1 MSKRSILSREEMG
14 KILQVAR
21 DCMEK
26 GHGVKQLL
34 LVQVAGDRFLH
45 MPLNL
50 EGDADAKSVQL
61 FTIGA
66 SLSAQGLTPTAALL
80 LSESWFVKPLEAP
93 AAMQFAPSKHPARQE
108 AIIIVGRSADNRRY
122 SQVIQPFT
130 RDTRNRPVWQPLLL
144 ATYDEPRTP
153 QDGPTGILDFLFDGS
168 SATA

>member
-1 MSKRSILSREEMG
+1 MSNRSILAREEID
-14 KILQVAR
+14 KIMQITKQCAEDGQPVEQLLLLQVASN
-21 DCMEK
+21 
-26 GHGVKQLL
+26 
-34 LVQVAGDRFLH
+34 RFLH
-45 MPLNL
+45 MPLTL
-50 EGDADAKSVQL
+50 EGDADAKSVHL

-66 SLSAQGLTPTAALL
+66 SLRAQGLTPSAALL

-130 RDTRNRPVWQPLLL
+130 RDARNKPIWQPLLL